1 MPNNIIPGVIREF
14 PIADEKLK
22 RSPKSIRGKNNLE
35 PKLTAGTIMLLRDKG
50 AYPLACCIACPVSWA
65 ATPMAAMELLE
76 YTLSDNLKTF
86 LDGS

>member
-1 MPNNIIPGVIREF
+1 MALFEALNSTGRVTNVNNTVMPNNIIPRVIREF

-50 AYPLACCIACPVSWA
+50 A
-65 ATPMAAMELLE
+65 
-76 YTLSDNLKTF
+76 
-86 LDGS
+86 